1 MADAALAYRQ
11 AFLEGLRPELMGTVS
26 EWADAHRVLTGEA
39 SAEPGPWRTS
49 RTPYLREPMDC
60 MSASSPVR
68 RVVLVFGSQMGKTEV
83 VLNSIG
89 CNIHWRPG
97 PMLFVEPTLDLLKKV
112 NRQRL
117 DPLLSQTPALVER
130 VKPARS
136 RDSGNT
142 IFTKSFPGGVLM
154 LVGANSATGLQSSPI
169 QYLYADEVSSYP
181 LEADDKGDPLE
192 NAEARTANFP
202 RRKVLITSTPGEAE
216 ACRVTKEFE
225 SRSDQRRYHVPCP
238 ACGARQHLVWSQF
251 KWDRPDADVLYECMH
266 CGERFEE
273 RHKARFLPEG
283 VWVPSAAGDGITAG
297 FHLPS
302 WYAPLGW
309 LSWAEIRDQFVRAQ
323 TDRLLLKGW
332 INKRAAQAWRDAIEN
347 QFNAEGLAKRRQDT
361 DAGNG
366 YPIGSVPD
374 GVLVITA
381 GVDVQGGGGSLGER
395 LVVTIWGWGHGEE
408 GWHLGHFEI
417 HGDPQADEVWEQ
429 LDRISETQWKRDDDR
444 LLQIAQ
450 GAIDDGGHATHKVRE
465 YCRTRTRWV
474 PVKGSGQRG
483 KAIIGKGS
491 AVDINR
497 KNQAMQKRSVLLY
510 PIGTDTSISHLQG
523 RLRNE
528 TPGPGYLH
536 LGEAAND
543 QFLAELFPWKKK
555 PKMVKGFTQYEWILP
570 AGEHDEA
577 GDCTR
582 YAYAALQLFSR
593 RYNRATIW
601 DQLERRL
608 TASKPEPQPQPEVT
622 PVDPILQR
630 RKPQSKRRGNFVSGW

>member
-1 MADAALAYRQ
+1 MADAAVAYRQ
-11 AFLEGLRPELMGTVS
+11 AFLDGLRPEVMGTVS
-26 EWADAHRVLTGEA
+26 EWSDGHRVLTGEA

-97 PMLFVEPTLDLLKKV
+97 PMLFVEPTIDLLKKV

-117 DPLLSQTPALVER
+117 DPLLSQTPALAAR

-238 ACGARQHLVWSQF
+238 ACGARQQLVWSQF
-251 KWDRPDADVLYECMH
+251 KWEQPDAEVLYECAH

-283 VWVPSAAGDGITAG
+283 VWVPGAPGDGITAG

-332 INKRAAQAWRDAIEN
+332 INKRAAEPWRDAIEN

-361 DAGNG
+361 TAGNG
-366 YPIGSVPD
+366 YEVGSVPD
-374 GVLVITA
+374 GVLVMTA
-381 GVDVQGGGGSLGER
+381 GVDVQGGGGSVGER
-395 LVVTIWGWGHGEE
+395 LVVTIWGWGRGEE

-429 LDRISETQWKRDDDR
+429 LDRIRETRWKRDDGR
-444 LLQIAQ
+444 ELVIAQ

-465 YCRTRTRWV
+465 YSRTRSSWV
-474 PVKGSGQRG
+474 PVKGSSQKG

-497 KNQAMQKRSVLLY
+497 KNQAVQKRSVLLY
-510 PIGTDTSISHLQG
+510 PIGTDTSIAHLQG

-528 TPGPGYLH
+528 TPGPGYMH
-536 LGEAAND
+536 LGQAATD
-543 QFLAELFPWKKK
+543 QFLAELFPWKRK
-555 PKMVKGFTQYEWILP
+555 PKQVKGFTQYEWILP
-570 AGEHDEA
+570 QGEHDEG

-582 YAYAALQLFSR
+582 YAYAALQLLAR
-593 RYNRATIW
+593 RYNRATMW
-601 DQLERRL
+601 DQLEATLASGGMQRQRKERTERPVSPSFL
-608 TASKPEPQPQPEVT
+608 T
-622 PVDPILQR
+622 
-630 RKPQSKRRGNFVSGW
+630 NW